1 MDEEEFFDDNVATTE
16 DFVED
21 IAPSGGLSFEKRLER
36 LSQSD
41 RIDQLYGCLRYTAF
55 EERVGWLYNLQP
67 CELFDED
74 RRRFVSAL
82 DLYFIGE
89 IGDRFKISIVYA
101 PYFYV
106 GAKLGR
112 ENDVYAY
119 LSKRY
124 HNRCLSCELIAKED
138 LDLPNHLAGIKRTLI
153 RLRFHDIDDL
163 MKARKE
169 LQPIVKR
176 NIEREKEQQS
186 RPELAVLT
194 RANSTNIRSSDLIV
208 DGLSNANVAEKQID
222 GIIELREFDVPYHIR
237 VCIDLKINVGLWY
250 TVRGQSSSGPEN
262 QLSLKPDLIE
272 QPEPV
277 ILAFD
282 IECTK
287 MPLKFPSAATD
298 QIMMISYMID
308 TQGYLIINREIISQD
323 IEDFEYTPKKEYP
336 GHFHVFNE
344 ANEFDLLKRF
354 FNHITDV
361 KPHILVTYNGDS
373 FDIPFVEQRAQ
384 FYGLSMFNEI
394 GFRKDSQD
402 CYLSRPCVHMDC
414 IKWVKRDSYLPV
426 GSHGLKAVTKAKL
439 RYNPIEI
446 DPEDMCRLAVEQ
458 PQTLSNYSVS
468 DAVATYYLYMKYVHT
483 FIFAL
488 GTIIPMRPDEVLRK
502 GSGTLCE
509 TLLMVQAY
517 SANVIYPNKHEDEQ
531 YKYTNDGHLLVTET
545 YVGASV
551 EALES
556 GVFRSDIPCRFKIVP
571 ETIQYLI
578 DNIDRTLQQSIEVE
592 EKLSMDL
599 IENLDEIKEDIIQR
613 LQHLKNVPNRLEN
626 PNIYHLDVGA
636 MYPNIILTNRLQPS
650 AIVDSTICAQCDL
663 NRPNARCQRK
673 MDWIWRGTYVPATR
687 NELQRIQLQ
696 LENERFQFNGQS
708 IEKKH
713 FADQTKKDF
722 NQNSNTLSFHELSQ
736 ETQISIERKRLADY
750 CRKAYK
756 KVNHTREEIRETTVC
771 QCENSFYVDTVR
783 AFRDRRYEYKGLHK
797 KWKKNLTTATKKDDL
812 SEIKRCNNLIVI
824 YDSLQL
830 AHKCILNSFYGY
842 VMRRGARWHRM
853 EMGGIVC
860 TTGSTIIKR
869 TRELIE
875 QIGRPLE
882 LDTDGIWCVLPA
894 TFPENYE
901 LITRDPSRPK
911 VVISYPCSLLNLI
924 IKDHY
929 TNDQYHELVDKDKH
943 AYDIRSENSI
953 FFEIDGPYL
962 AMILPASKE
971 EGKRIKKRYC
981 VFNMDGTIAE
991 LKGFEVKRN
1000 GELQLIKIF
1009 QASVFDAFLK
1019 GATLEECYNH
1029 VATIADY
1036 WLDMLYSHAKDI
1048 SDKELFELISER
1060 RTMSRM
1066 LSDYGEQKST
1076 SISTAKRLAEFL
1088 GEDVIKDKGLCCR
1101 FVIANVPRDAP
1112 VTERAIPLA
1121 IFQSE
1126 QSIRN
1131 HYLRK
1136 WLRLSSVDN
1145 LDIRDILDWNYYI
1158 ERFNSCIQKIITIPA
1173 ALQNIRN
1180 PVPRVSHPDWLHKR
1194 LVEKNSLYKQK
1205 RITDVFNSV
1214 DKQTN
1219 HEQQLSVM
1227 NDIEDIANGQTKS
1240 SIVLGKKTT
1249 AKVVKRKR
1257 DEMNDKTLTRQ
1268 WRVVLG
1274 PPPTFGHT
1282 TGEHVKWLTYQK
1294 RKWDIQRE
1302 QSSSN
1307 TNDNSQTITKP
1318 KAPNDGKIDTYI
1330 RRAAEHLHARPWQ
1343 IISYELTD
1351 QPGVFKAW
1359 CLVDTELAQIK
1370 IKVPR
1375 IFYVNYRIP
1384 FDEQTRQTQYS
1395 ADYERTVHNCAQKVN
1410 RLLPRCSQAY
1420 FLYEY
1425 RLDETHF
1432 QDYYTDIMT
1441 DLSNPNIEGVYEM
1454 NVPLDFRLLTNLGCI
1469 CSLRK
1474 EHYRVNPLS
1483 NLYQFDELEF
1493 LNLSEQTYLQ
1503 PGTMQCI
1510 YLYIHQDSNKLF
1522 IGLFI
1527 PNSCRVFIG
1536 ILDSIREN
1544 HMPNLNKLLKNEC
1557 EKRLQRGIDTNL
1569 LPINEHQFEIK
1580 VETDSQSIWKRFN
1593 KIISNLKENDMAS
1606 RTLPI
1611 YIAIQSNISLVDLQS
1626 SMLSSLADYPKVT
1639 LAIKDKPNLYKSLDW
1654 QRTAARHALQHYA
1667 NANIILVN
1675 MLEQCRY
1682 LHIPIGNFPEDPC
1695 LFACDLFYARH
1706 LIKHNHLLWCS
1717 LTDQPDLGG
1726 KEQDDYRM
1734 LLTADVNHNQQENAS
1749 DGKVIKTDQENFQSN
1764 KQNHPFEINH
1774 SGFYPTSCIEFELVG
1789 LAICAVLN
1797 FQKIH
1802 EAEGSNFDLGFGTTV
1817 QNPLGGP
1824 GVIPSISN
1832 TSLTAYDETTQ
1843 CLPALRLLRQ
1853 MVQIW
1858 LQDVH
1863 SYTNIFADM
1872 QLNHFYRWLQSTKSL
1887 LYEPALKRTIQVFMR
1902 KLLVQLLVELQR
1914 IGSTTIYGNLNK
1926 IILATKRWSLSD
1938 TRLYIKVILEHL
1950 QMKDLTS
1957 TICLEL
1963 KSIYHCLW
1971 WFDDKNYCGFR
1982 IWSNARGQLDD
1993 NLDNSHDDEE
2003 ETIFDWNMI
2012 VYLPKVVQDYFET
2025 IMIGFARSIY
2035 DRLRDEYKEVT
2046 SINQTNLPTKVFEYC
2061 RGLFT
2066 DELYQQLMSVTNQIE
2081 RKLTKSDFD
2090 ETLPTPLSST
2100 SPALEFVKSVCCLLF
2115 LLHDMHDDVLN
2126 LRRDLLKLLKLSEYS
2141 EMTTTNLSSLTSFVV
2156 PQFVCSNCNHYRD
2169 IDLYREINSTIDN
2182 ESDDEQNRIYQYTC
2196 NQCHTPYDQTV
2207 IEQFLINHLQTLVLE
2222 NVLQD
2227 AICNKCHFVRN
2238 VSYKIYCD
2246 CGELYQNLYT
2256 TRTLNDTCI
2265 ILAQIASKHQ
2275 MNAVLQQIQFLN
2287 RLNHWND

>member
-1 MDEEEFFDDNVATTE
+1 
-16 DFVED
+16 
-21 IAPSGGLSFEKRLER
+21 
-36 LSQSD
+36 
-41 RIDQLYGCLRYTAF
+41 
-55 EERVGWLYNLQP
+55 
-67 CELFDED
+67 
-74 RRRFVSAL
+74 
-82 DLYFIGE
+82 
-89 IGDRFKISIVYA
+89 
-101 PYFYV
+101 
-106 GAKLGR
+106 
-112 ENDVYAY
+112 
-119 LSKRY
+119 
-124 HNRCLSCELIAKED
+124 
-138 LDLPNHLAGIKRTLI
+138 
-153 RLRFHDIDDL
+153 
-163 MKARKE
+163 
-169 LQPIVKR
+169 
-176 NIEREKEQQS
+176 
-186 RPELAVLT
+186 
-194 RANSTNIRSSDLIV
+194 
-208 DGLSNANVAEKQID
+208 
-222 GIIELREFDVPYHIR
+222 
-237 VCIDLKINVGLWY
+237 
-250 TVRGQSSSGPEN
+250 
-262 QLSLKPDLIE
+262 
-272 QPEPV
+272 
-277 ILAFD
+277 
-282 IECTK
+282 
-287 MPLKFPSAATD
+287 
-298 QIMMISYMID
+298 
-308 TQGYLIINREIISQD
+308 
-323 IEDFEYTPKKEYP
+323 
-336 GHFHVFNE
+336 
-344 ANEFDLLKRF
+344 
-354 FNHITDV
+354 
-361 KPHILVTYNGDS
+361 
-373 FDIPFVEQRAQ
+373 
-384 FYGLSMFNEI
+384 
-394 GFRKDSQD
+394 
-402 CYLSRPCVHMDC
+402 
-414 IKWVKRDSYLPV
+414 
-426 GSHGLKAVTKAKL
+426 
-439 RYNPIEI
+439 
-446 DPEDMCRLAVEQ
+446 
-458 PQTLSNYSVS
+458 
-468 DAVATYYLYMKYVHT
+468 
-483 FIFAL
+483 
-488 GTIIPMRPDEVLRK
+488 
-502 GSGTLCE
+502 
-509 TLLMVQAY
+509 MVQAY
-517 SANVIYPNKHEDEQ
+517 IANVIYPNKHEDEQ
-531 YKYTNDGHLLVTET
+531 YKYTNDGHLLTTET

-571 ETIQYLI
+571 ETIQFLI
-578 DNIDRTLQQSIEVE
+578 DNIDRILHQSIEVE
-592 EKLSMDL
+592 EKLSIDL
-599 IENLDEIKEDIIQR
+599 VENLAEIKEDIIQR

-650 AIVDSTICAQCDL
+650 AIVNSTICAQCDL

-696 LENERFQFNGQS
+696 LENERFSFNGQL
-708 IEKKH
+708 IEKKS
-713 FADQTKKDF
+713 FADSSKKGI
-722 NQNSNTLSFHELSQ
+722 NAANNNSTLSFHELPQ
-736 ETQISIERKRLADY
+736 ETQTTIERKRLADY

-756 KVNHTREEIRETTVC
+756 KVNHTREETRETTVC

-797 KWKKNLTTATKKDDL
+797 KWKKNLATASKKEDL
-812 SEIKRCNNLIVI
+812 NEARRCNNLIVI

-901 LITRDPSRPK
+901 LITRDPARPK

-924 IKDHY
+924 IKDYY
-929 TNDQYHELVDKDKH
+929 TNDQYHELVDKEKH
-943 AYDIRSENSI
+943 QYEIRDENSI

-981 VFNMDGTIAE
+981 VFNMDGSIAE

-1009 QASVFDAFLK
+1009 QASVFEAFLK
-1019 GATLEECYNH
+1019 GTTLEECYGH

-1036 WLDMLYSHAKDI
+1036 WLDLLFSHAKDI
-1048 SDKELFELISER
+1048 TDKELFELISER

-1066 LSDYGEQKST
+1066 LSEYGEQKST

-1136 WLRLSSVDN
+1136 WLRVSTVDN
-1145 LDIRDILDWNYYI
+1145 LDIREILDWNYYI

-1180 PVPRVSHPDWLHKR
+1180 PVPRVPHPDWLHKR

-1205 RITDVFNSV
+1205 RITDVFNSI
-1214 DKQTN
+1214 DKQTLMDN
-1219 HEQQLSVM
+1219 NEERLAVT
-1227 NDIEDIANGQTKS
+1227 NDIEDIGEPTKS
-1240 SIVLGKKTT
+1240 SIKFAKKITT
-1249 AKVVKRKR
+1249 KTLKRKR
-1257 DEMNDKTLTRQ
+1257 DEANDKTLTRQ
-1268 WRVVLG
+1268 WRIVLG
-1274 PPPTFGHT
+1274 PPPPFGQT
-1282 TGEHVKWLTYQK
+1282 TGQHIKWLAYQK
-1294 RKWDIQRE
+1294 RKWELQNEQRQ
-1302 QSSSN
+1302 QSSVTSN
-1307 TNDNSQTITKP
+1307 NQQLSTKQKP
-1318 KAPNDGKIDTYI
+1318 AADGKIDTYI
-1330 RRAAEHLHARPWQ
+1330 RRAAEHLHTRPWQ
-1343 IISYELTD
+1343 IVSYELTD
-1351 QPGVFKAW
+1351 QPGIFKAW
-1359 CLVDTELAQIK
+1359 CLVEHEVVQIK

-1375 IFYVNYRIP
+1375 IFYVNYRTSIENSAE
-1384 FDEQTRQTQYS
+1384 EQLKQTQRS
-1395 ADYERTVHNCAQKVN
+1395 TGYERTMSNCSKRVN

-1420 FLYEY
+1420 HLYEY
-1425 RLDETHF
+1425 RLDENNF

-1454 NVPLDFRLLTNLGCI
+1454 NVPLDFRLLLTLGCI

-1474 EHYRVNPLS
+1474 EHCRTNILS

-1493 LNLSEQTYLQ
+1493 LSLSEQSYLQ
-1503 PGTMQCI
+1503 PGTLQCI
-1510 YLYIHQDSNKLF
+1510 YLYIHQDNGKLF
-1522 IGLFI
+1522 IALFI
-1527 PNSCRVFIG
+1527 PNSCRIFIG
-1536 ILDSIREN
+1536 VLDSIREN
-1544 HMPNLNKLLKNEC
+1544 QMPNLNKLLKNEC

-1569 LPINEHQFEIK
+1569 LPINEHQFEVK
-1580 VETDSQSIWKRFN
+1580 VDMDIQNVWKRFN
-1593 KIISNLKENDMAS
+1593 KIIANLRENDMATRS
-1606 RTLPI
+1606 LPI
-1611 YIAIQSNISLVDLQS
+1611 YLAIQSNIPVADLQS
-1626 SMLSSLADYPKVT
+1626 SMLSSLNDYPKVI
-1639 LAIKDKPNLYKSLDW
+1639 LSIKDKPNLYKGLDW

-1682 LHIPIGNFPEDPC
+1682 LHIPIGNFPDDPC
-1695 LFACDLFYARH
+1695 LFACDLFYGRH
-1706 LIKHNHLLWCS
+1706 LVKHNHLLWCS

-1734 LLTADVNHNQQENAS
+1734 LLTADINDNHGNNQSKSNDNPFSS
-1749 DGKVIKTDQENFQSN
+1749 DNDGAHTN

-1824 GVIPSISN
+1824 GVVPSISN
-1832 TSLTAYDETTQ
+1832 TSTTAYDETTQ

-1853 MVQIW
+1853 MAQVW

-1863 SYTNIFADM
+1863 SFTNIFADM

-1902 KLLVQLLVELQR
+1902 KLLVQLLIELQR

-1926 IILATKRWSLSD
+1926 IILATKRWSLLD

-1950 QMKDLTS
+1950 QLKDLTS

-1982 IWSNARGQLDD
+1982 IWSNTKGQLDD
-1993 NLDNSHDDEE
+1993 NIDNNDEE

-2012 VYLPKVVQDYFET
+2012 VYLPRVVQDYFET

-2035 DRLRDEYKEVT
+2035 DRLRDEYKEAT
-2046 SINQTNLPTKVFEYC
+2046 SITQTNLPVKVLEYC

-2090 ETLPTPLSST
+2090 STLPTPLSST

-2115 LLHDMHDDVLN
+2115 LLHDMHDDVMN

-2156 PQFVCSNCNHYRD
+2156 PQLVCSNCNHYRD
-2169 IDLYREINSTIDN
+2169 IDLYREINSTIDKD
-2182 ESDDEQNRIYQYTC
+2182 SDDEQYRQYQYTC

-2207 IEQFLINHLQTLVLE
+2207 IEQYLINHLQTLVLE

-2227 AICNKCHFVRN
+2227 ATCNKCHFVRN
-2238 VSYKIYCD
+2238 VYYKIYCD
-2246 CGELYQNLYT
+2246 CGELYHNLHT
-2256 TRTLNDTCI
+2256 TALLHNTCI
-2265 ILAQIASKHQ
+2265 ILTQIASKHQ
-2275 MNAVLQQIQFLN
+2275 MTALQQQIQFLN
-2287 RLNHWND
+2287 RLNHWNE

>member
-1 MDEEEFFDDNVATTE
+1 M
-16 DFVED
+16 
-21 IAPSGGLSFEKRLER
+21 
-36 LSQSD
+36 
-41 RIDQLYGCLRYTAF
+41 
-55 EERVGWLYNLQP
+55 
-67 CELFDED
+67 
-74 RRRFVSAL
+74 
-82 DLYFIGE
+82 
-89 IGDRFKISIVYA
+89 
-101 PYFYV
+101 
-106 GAKLGR
+106 
-112 ENDVYAY
+112 
-119 LSKRY
+119 
-124 HNRCLSCELIAKED
+124 
-138 LDLPNHLAGIKRTLI
+138 I

-163 MKARKE
+163 IKARKE
-169 LQPIVKR
+169 LLPIVKR
-176 NIEREKEQQS
+176 NTEREKEQQT

-194 RANSTNIRSSDLIV
+194 RGSSANGRASDMIV

-237 VCIDLKINVGLWY
+237 VCIDLKINIGLWY
-250 TVRGQSSSGPEN
+250 GIRGQSSTGVEN
-262 QLSLKPDLIE
+262 QLILKPELIE
-272 QPEPV
+272 QPEPIV
-277 ILAFD
+277 LAFD

-287 MPLKFPSAATD
+287 MPLKFPTAVSD

-323 IEDFEYTPKKEYP
+323 IDDFEYTPKKEYP

-344 ANEFDLLKRF
+344 SNEFELLKRF
-354 FNHITDV
+354 FNHIIDV

-373 FDIPFVEQRAQ
+373 FDMPFVEQRAQ
-384 FYGLSMFNEI
+384 FYGLNMFNEI
-394 GFRKDSQD
+394 GFRKDAQD
-402 CYLSRPCVHMDC
+402 CYLSRPCIHMDC

-439 RYNPIEI
+439 RYNPIET
-446 DPEDMCRLAVEQ
+446 DPEDMCRMAVEQ
-458 PQTLSNYSVS
+458 PQNLANYSVS

-517 SANVIYPNKHEDEQ
+517 MANVIYPNKHEDEQ
-531 YKYTNDGHLLVTET
+531 YKYTNDGHLLITET

-578 DNIDRTLQQSIEVE
+578 DNIDRTLQQAIEIE
-592 EKLSMDL
+592 EKLSMDT
-599 IENLDEIKEDIIQR
+599 IENLAEIKEDILQR

-650 AIVDSTICAQCDL
+650 AIVNSTICAQCDL

-696 LENERFQFNGQS
+696 LENERFYFNGQTIDQRKAS
-708 IEKKH
+708 DNAKKGS
-713 FADQTKKDF
+713 APT
-722 NQNSNTLSFHELSQ
+722 SNASTLSFHELPQ
-736 ETQISIERKRLADY
+736 ETQMIIERKRLADY

-756 KVNHTREEIRETTVC
+756 KVNQTREETRETTVC

-797 KWKKNLTTATKKDDL
+797 TWKKNLTNAMKKEEH
-812 SEIKRCNNLIVI
+812 SEVKRCNNLVVI

-901 LITRDPSRPK
+901 LVTRDPARPK
-911 VVISYPCSLLNLI
+911 VVISYPCSLLNLL

-929 TNDQYHELVDKDKH
+929 TNDQYHELVDKEKH
-943 AYDIRSENSI
+943 AYEIRSENSI

-981 VFNMDGTIAE
+981 VFNMDGSIAE

-1019 GATLEECYNH
+1019 GTTLEECYNH

-1036 WLDMLYSHAKDI
+1036 WLDVLYSHAKDI
-1048 SDKELFELISER
+1048 TDKELFELISER

-1066 LSDYGEQKST
+1066 LSEYGEQKST
-1076 SISTAKRLAEFL
+1076 SISTAKRLGEFL

-1101 FVIANVPRDAP
+1101 FIIANVPRDAP

-1136 WLRLSSVDN
+1136 WLRVSDVDQ
-1145 LDIRDILDWNYYI
+1145 LDIREILDWNYYI

-1173 ALQNIRN
+1173 ALQNIKN
-1180 PVPRVSHPDWLHKR
+1180 PVVRVPHPDWLHKR
-1194 LVEKNSLYKQK
+1194 LLEKNSLYKQR
-1205 RITDVFNSV
+1205 RITDVFNAV
-1214 DKQTN
+1214 DKQEHIDQN
-1219 HEQQLSVM
+1219 EQQLTVS
-1227 NDIEDIANGQTKS
+1227 NDIEDIAGTTKS
-1240 SIVLGKKTT
+1240 TNMIKKKTF
-1249 AKVVKRKR
+1249 KRKR
-1257 DEMNDKTLTRQ
+1257 DDQHDKPQTRQ
-1268 WRVVLG
+1268 WRIALG
-1274 PPPTFGHT
+1274 PPPSFGQT
-1282 TGEHVKWLTYQK
+1282 TNDHIKWLTYQK
-1294 RKWDIQRE
+1294 RKWELQRD
-1302 QSSSN
+1302 QRQQPPLDPN
-1307 TNDNSQTITKP
+1307 AAQPTTKS
-1318 KAPNDGKIDTYI
+1318 KAAMDGRIDSYI
-1330 RRAAEHLHARPWQ
+1330 RRAAEHLHTRPWQ
-1343 IISYELTD
+1343 VISYELTD
-1351 QPGVFKAW
+1351 QPGLFKAW
-1359 CLVDTELAQIK
+1359 CLVEQELVQIK

-1375 IFYVNYRIP
+1375 IFYVNYRTPI
-1384 FDEQTRQTQYS
+1384 DNHTQEHLKQTQRS
-1395 ADYERTVHNCAQKVN
+1395 TGYERAIQNCSRPVT
-1410 RLLPRCSQAY
+1410 RFLPRCSQAY
-1420 FLYEY
+1420 HLYEY
-1425 RLDETHF
+1425 RLDDALY

-1454 NVPLDFRLLTNLGCI
+1454 NVPLDFRLLLTLGCI

-1474 EHYRVNPLS
+1474 EHFRSNILS

-1493 LNLSEQTYLQ
+1493 LSLAEQTYLQ
-1503 PGTMQCI
+1503 PGSLQCI
-1510 YLYIHQDSNKLF
+1510 YLYIHQDNNRLF
-1522 IGLFI
+1522 LGLFI
-1527 PNSCRVFIG
+1527 PNHCRVFIG
-1536 ILDSIREN
+1536 ILDTIREN
-1544 HMPNLNKLLKNEC
+1544 QLPNLNKLLKNEC
-1557 EKRLQRGIDTNL
+1557 EKRLQRGIDANL
-1569 LPINEHQFEIK
+1569 LPINEHQFEVK
-1580 VETDSQSIWKRFN
+1580 VDTDLSNIWKRFN
-1593 KIISNLKENDMAS
+1593 KIIGSLKENDMATRS
-1606 RTLPI
+1606 LPI
-1611 YIAIQSNISLVDLQS
+1611 YLAIQSNIPVSDLQT
-1626 SMLSSLADYPKVT
+1626 SMLSALNDYPKVI
-1639 LAIKDKPNLYKSLDW
+1639 LSIKDKVNLYRGLDW

-1682 LHIPIGNFPEDPC
+1682 LHVPLGNFPEDPC
-1695 LFACDLFYARH
+1695 LFACDLFYGRH
-1706 LIKHNHLLWCS
+1706 LVKHNHLLWCS

-1734 LLTADVNHNQQENAS
+1734 LLTADVNESNNNRNQGQNNENIVKNANE
-1749 DGKVIKTDQENFQSN
+1749 GVHSN
-1764 KQNHPFEINH
+1764 RQNHPFEINH
-1774 SGFYPTSCIEFELVG
+1774 SGFYPTSCVEFELVG

-1802 EAEGSNFDLGFGTTV
+1802 EAEGSNFDLGFGTSV
-1817 QNPLGGP
+1817 QNPMGGVS
-1824 GVIPSISN
+1824 VISSTTN
-1832 TSLTAYDETTQ
+1832 TSLTAYDETSQ
-1843 CLPALRLLRQ
+1843 CMPALRLLRQ
-1853 MVQIW
+1853 MVQVW

-1863 SYTNIFADM
+1863 SFTNIFADM

-1887 LYEPALKRTIQVFMR
+1887 LFEPALKRTIQVFMR
-1902 KLLVQLLVELQR
+1902 KLLIQLLVELQR
-1914 IGSTTIYGNLNK
+1914 IGSTTVYGNLNK
-1926 IILATKRWSLSD
+1926 IILSTKRWTRED

-1982 IWSNARGQLDD
+1982 IWSNSKGHIDD
-1993 NLDNSHDDEE
+1993 QIDQDEEE

-2012 VYLPKVVQDYFET
+2012 VYLPRVVQDYFET

-2035 DRLRDEYKEVT
+2035 DRLREEYKDATTITQT
-2046 SINQTNLPTKVFEYC
+2046 SLPPKVLEYC

-2090 ETLPTPLSST
+2090 ATLPSPLTST

-2115 LLHDMHDDVLN
+2115 LLHDMHDDVMN
-2126 LRRDLLKLLKLSEYS
+2126 LRRDLLKLLQLSEYAQI
-2141 EMTTTNLSSLTSFVV
+2141 TTTNLSSLTSFVI
-2156 PQFVCSNCNHYRD
+2156 PQLVCSNCNHYRD
-2169 IDLYREINSTIDN
+2169 IDLYREINSSVDKEN
-2182 ESDDEQNRIYQYTC
+2182 EEEQSQQYQYVC
-2196 NQCHTPYDQTV
+2196 NQCQTAYDQTV
-2207 IEQFLINHLQTLVLE
+2207 IEQYLLNHLQTLILE

-2227 AICNKCHFVRN
+2227 AICHKCHFVRN
-2238 VSYKIYCD
+2238 VYYKIYCD
-2246 CGELYQNLYT
+2246 CGELYQNLHT
-2256 TRTLNDTCI
+2256 TRLLQDTCI

-2275 MNAVLQQIQFLN
+2275 MNALHQQILFLK
-2287 RLNHWND
+2287 RLNHWTD